1 MIVVVVVML
10 GGLFGVNW
18 LDNHTL
24 RKFPYG
30 DTAVRD
36 LVGVGES
43 DVAVVPD
50 LGAESE
56 KDAEKRTKDN
66 C

>member
-1 MIVVVVVML
+1 MIIVVFVML
-10 GGLFGVNW
+10 GGLLAVNW
-18 LDNHTL
+18 LDKHTL

-36 LVGVGES
+36 IVGVGDSE
-43 DVAVVPD
+43 VVVVPHP
-50 LGAESE
+50 GVESE
-56 KDAEKRTKDN
+56 EDGEKRIKDN

>member
-1 MIVVVVVML
+1 MIIVVVVML
-10 GGLFGVNW
+10 GGLFAVNW
-18 LDNHTL
+18 LDKHTL

-36 LVGVGES
+36 IVGVGGS
-43 DVAVVPD
+43 DVVVAPQP
-50 LGAESE
+50 GVESE
-56 KDAEKRTKDN
+56 EGEKRIKDS

>member
-1 MIVVVVVML
+1 MIIVVFVML
-10 GGLFGVNW
+10 GGLLAVNW
-18 LDNHTL
+18 LDKHTL

-36 LVGVGES
+36 IVGVGDS
-43 DVAVVPD
+43 DVVVAPHP
-50 LGAESE
+50 GAGNEE
-56 KDAEKRTKDN
+56 DGEKRIKDS